1 MVETS
6 RLFARTCANIDSN
19 WLEPLGRD
27 LCKYTYLH
35 PHWERNRGEVVA
47 SEQVSLFGLII
58 VPQRPVSYGR
68 INPDEASEIFIQ
80 SALVEG
86 DVKKKFD
93 FMIHNQSLIDE
104 VRDMEDRIR
113 RRDLLISEAE
123 LFEFYRKRLKG
134 CYDIRTLTSRL
145 KQKGSDR
152 FLRMKPEDICRYSPD
167 HEELSFFPDKID
179 LGHQSFD
186 CAYSFDPGKNDDGVT
201 VKIPSSFAPMVP
213 SESMDWLVPGLY
225 REKIT
230 ALIKGLPKA
239 YRRQIVPVANTV
251 DVIINEMPKAKGA
264 LITALGNFIFSRF
277 GVDIPASDWPN
288 DLLPDH
294 LKMRISITD
303 PKGEE
308 LYSSR
313 DPAILRR
320 NISGK
325 ADEDESDEIESARK
339 KWEKTG
345 ITSWDFPDLPE
356 VISIKG
362 KKSTKWL
369 VYPGL
374 EIGDHDNKS
383 VNLRLFRHLDQA
395 IQSHQDG
402 VAMLFAIYFSKDL
415 KFFKKALTIPKKLGK
430 MADYFGGAVRFEEML
445 YKSIIKDLFCKNI
458 RYKDAFYSH
467 AESIA
472 PVILSN
478 VRELMNKSMEVL
490 EAYHETRSIFFRL
503 ETENKANAVTI
514 EFLKGLREELAR
526 LVPETFMDIYDIDR
540 LVHLVRYIKALAIR
554 AQRALVNF
562 EKDLAKAEEIR
573 FFTDCLNELLKG
585 LSPDASEEK
594 RAAVEEYFWLIEE
607 YKVSVF
613 AQELKTPVRVSK
625 KRLEKR
631 LREIERVI

>member
-1 MVETS
+1 
-6 RLFARTCANIDSN
+6 
-19 WLEPLGRD
+19 
-27 LCKYTYLH
+27 
-35 PHWERNRGEVVA
+35 VVA

-93 FMIHNQSLIDE
+93 FMLHNQSLIDE
-104 VRDMEDRIR
+104 VKDMEDRIR
-113 RRDLLISEAE
+113 RRDLLISEVE

-134 CYDIRTLTSRL
+134 CYDIRALGKRL
-145 KQKGSDR
+145 KQKGSDH
-152 FLRMKPEDICRYSPD
+152 FLRMKPEDIRRYCPD
-167 HEELSFFPDKID
+167 DEELSLFPDKID
-179 LGHQSFD
+179 FGNQSFD

-201 VKIPSSFAPMVP
+201 VKIPSSFAPIVP
-213 SESMDWLVPGLY
+213 LESIDWLVPGLF

-230 ALIKGLPKA
+230 ALIKSLPKA
-239 YRRQIVPVANTV
+239 YRRQLVPVANTV
-251 DVIINEMPKAKGA
+251 DVIINEMPKAKGS

-277 GVDIPASDWPN
+277 GIDIPASAWP
-288 DLLPDH
+288 DHLLPDH

-320 NISGK
+320 NNSGK

-345 ITSWDFPDLPE
+345 MTSWDFPDLPE
-356 VISIKG
+356 IISIKG

-374 EIGDHDNKS
+374 EIGDQDNKS
-383 VNLRLFRHLDQA
+383 VNLRLFRRQDQA
-395 IQSHQDG
+395 IQSHKDG
-402 VAMLFAIYFSKDL
+402 VAMLFSIYFSKDL
-415 KFFKKALTIPKKLGK
+415 KFLKKALTIPKKLGK
-430 MADYFGGAVRFEEML
+430 MADYFGGAARFGERL

-458 RYKDAFYSH
+458 RSKNAFYSH

-478 VRELMNKSMEVL
+478 GRELMNKSMKVL
-490 EAYHETRSIFFRL
+490 EAYHETRSIFFHL
-503 ETENKANAVTI
+503 ETENKASAVAI
-514 EFLKGLREELAR
+514 ELLKGLREELAS
-526 LVPETFMDIYDIDR
+526 LVPETFMDIYDMER
-540 LVHLVRYIKALAIR
+540 FVHLVRYIKALAIR

-562 EKDLAKAEEIR
+562 EKDRTKAEEIR
-573 FFTDCLNELLKG
+573 FFTDSLNVLLKR

-625 KRLEKR
+625 KRLERK
-631 LREIERVI
+631 LKEIERII